1 MLPLLLAGL
10 AAAAPTHDIVPADTF
25 TLDEVHGIAVD
36 HTGSKA
42 VFVRARWDDG
52 LDVRKED
59 LWLLDPRSRATSRL
73 TFGTA
78 DAHKPC
84 FSADDAWVYYLTADE
99 AGKAQLHRVNVST
112 QADQQ
117 VTRLA
122 GGIDDYA
129 LGADG
134 VSLWYL
140 THEDAPVQDAWTQL
154 RARLDKVT
162 YADRTTTQSTVH
174 KLDLRTW
181 RTQEAWSPGAY
192 VVDFAASP
200 DGARLAAILAPDDAL
215 ISHEGGT
222 RVLIHNTDGQVDIP
236 VPDTLWRANAKS
248 PYGWMLGL
256 AWSPDSRALAFRVDW
271 DGYPGEAYVAE
282 LAGDEPLVW
291 AVPRPHEVSPQGN
304 ALEWVPVFSKRELCY
319 RGADSARTRIVC
331 VGSIRAGGTGDV
343 RVFPSGDVVVDAFA
357 FSGDGRDI
365 LALVGTPDRFP
376 DLYRLPARG
385 NLLLPSQI
393 TTLNPQ
399 VADWKLPHLQAVSW
413 TAPDGKKV
421 EGILETP
428 FGWDISQG
436 PLPTVV
442 HIHGGPTAHE
452 PLRRVFTAG
461 GRTLFSSQGWAVF
474 SANYRG
480 STSYGDAFLTD
491 LLGRENEVEV
501 SDILSGVDM
510 LVEKGIADKDKLA
523 VMGWSNGGFLVNALV
538 TKTDRFKA
546 ASSGAGVA
554 DQTMQWATE
563 DTPHHVVNLVG
574 LPWTKPESTIA
585 ASPIYALGA
594 VKTPLLLH
602 VGENDER
609 VPSVHAQAMFRGLD
623 VYLDVPTELVIYP
636 GAGHGLV
643 KRSQRLT
650 KMSWDLAWFDKWVL
664 GKEPTP

>member
-1 MLPLLLAGL
+1 MLPLLFLGL

-25 TLDEVHGIAVD
+25 TLDEVHGLAVD

-52 LDVRKED
+52 LDARKED
-59 LWLLDPRSRATSRL
+59 LWLLDPRGRATSRL
-73 TFGTA
+73 TFGAA
-78 DAHKPC
+78 DAHAPA
-84 FSADDAWVYYLTADE
+84 FSVDDAWVYYLTADDQ
-99 AGKAQLHRVNVST
+99 GKAQLHRVSVGT

-117 VTRLA
+117 VTRIDS
-122 GGIDDYA
+122 GIDAYTLA
-129 LGADG
+129 ADG
-134 VSLWYL
+134 ASLWYL
-140 THEDAPVQDAWTQL
+140 THQDEPVQDAWTSL

-162 YADRTTTQSTVH
+162 YTDRTETRSTLH

-181 RTQEAWSPGAY
+181 RTQEVWSPPSY

-215 ISHEGGT
+215 ITHEGGS
-222 RVLIHNTDGQVDIP
+222 RVLIHNVDANLDIS

-271 DGYPGEAYVAE
+271 DGHPGETYVAE

-291 AVPRPHEVSPQGN
+291 LVPRPHEVSAQGGV
-304 ALEWVPVFSKRELCY
+304 LQWVPVFSKRELCY
-319 RGADSARTRIVC
+319 RGSDAARTRIVC
-331 VGSIRAGGTGDV
+331 VGSIRAGTTGDV
-343 RVFPSGDVVVDAFA
+343 RVFPSGDVVVDDFT

-365 LALVGTPDRFP
+365 LALVGTPERFP

-393 TTLNPQ
+393 TALNPQ
-399 VADWKLPHLQAVSW
+399 VADWKLPRLQTVSW
-413 TAPDGKKV
+413 TAADGKKV

-428 FGWDISQG
+428 YGWDITQG

-442 HIHGGPTAHE
+442 QIHGGPTAHE
-452 PLRRVFTAG
+452 SFRRVFGVG
-461 GRTLFSSQGWAVF
+461 GRTTFASQGWALF
-474 SANYRG
+474 SPNYRG
-480 STSYGDAFLTD
+480 STSYGDGFLTD
-491 LLGRENEVEV
+491 LLGHENEVDV
-501 SDILSGVDM
+501 SDILSGLDM

-523 VMGWSNGGFLVNALV
+523 VMGWSNGGYLVNAIV

-554 DQTMQWATE
+554 DQAMQWATE
-563 DTPHHVVNLVG
+563 DTPGHVVNMVG
-574 LPWTKPESTIA
+574 LPWSKPESAIS
-585 ASPIYALGA
+585 ASPIYALGV

-602 VGENDER
+602 VGENDAR
-609 VPSVHAQAMFRGLD
+609 VPPVHAQAMFRGLD
-623 VYLDVPTELVIYP
+623 VYLDVPTELVVYP
-636 GAGHGLV
+636 GAGHGPV
-643 KRSQRLT
+643 KKSQRLT
-650 KMSWDLAWFDKWVL
+650 KITWDVAWFDKWVL
-664 GKEPTP
+664 GKDPTP

>member
-1 MLPLLLAGL
+1 MFALLLTTL
-10 AAAAPTHDIVPADTF
+10 AAAAPSHDVVPADTF

-42 VFVRARWDDG
+42 VYVRARWDDA
-52 LDVRKED
+52 LDTRKED
-59 LWLLDPRSRATSRL
+59 LWLLDPRTRATSRL
-73 TFGTA
+73 TFGVT
-78 DAHKPC
+78 DAHAPT
-84 FSADDAWVYYLTADE
+84 FSADDAWIYYLTPDD
-99 AGKAQLHRVNVST
+99 AGKSQLHRVSVTSLT
-112 QADQQ
+112 DQPL
-117 VTRLA
+117 TRIE
-122 GGIDDYA
+122 GGVDDYA
-129 LGADG
+129 LSADG
-134 VSLWYL
+134 ASLWYL
-140 THEDAPVQDAWTQL
+140 THDDKPVDDVWSAL
-154 RARLDKVT
+154 RAELDKVT
-162 YADRTTTQSTVH
+162 YTNRSVTRSTLH

-181 RTQEAWSPGAY
+181 RSQEVWSPGAY

-215 ISHEGGT
+215 ITHEGGT
-222 RVLIHNTDGQVDIP
+222 RVLIHNLDAHVDIP
-236 VPDTLWRANAKS
+236 VPDTLWRANARS

-271 DGYPGEAYVAE
+271 DGHPGEAYVAE

-291 AVPRPHEVSPQGN
+291 AVPRPHEVSPQGD
-304 ALEWVPVFSKRELCY
+304 ALEWVPVLAKRELCY
-319 RGADSARTRIVC
+319 RGADAARTRIVC

-343 RVFPSGDVVVDAFA
+343 RVFPSGDVVVDDFA

-365 LALVGTPDRFP
+365 LALVGTPERFP

-385 NLLLPSQI
+385 NLLLPTQI
-393 TTLNPQ
+393 STLNPQ
-399 VADWKLPHLQAVSW
+399 VADWKLPHLQTVSW

-442 HIHGGPTAHE
+442 QIHGGPTAHASF
-452 PLRRVFTAG
+452 RRVFDVG
-461 GRTLFSSQGWAVF
+461 GRTTFASQGWAVF
-474 SANYRG
+474 SPNYRG
-480 STSYGDAFLTD
+480 STSYGDTFLTD
-491 LLGRENEVEV
+491 LLGHENDVDV
-501 SDILSGVDM
+501 TDILSGVDA
-510 LVEKGIADKDKLA
+510 LVERGIANKDKLA
-523 VMGWSNGGFLVNALV
+523 VMGWSNGGFLVNAII

-554 DQTMQWATE
+554 DQAMQWATE
-563 DTPHHVVNLVG
+563 DTPGHVVNMVG
-574 LPWTKPESTIA
+574 LPWTRPESAIA

-609 VPSVHAQAMFRGLD
+609 VPPVHAEAMFRALD
-623 VYLDVPTELVIYP
+623 VYLGVPTELVIYP
-636 GAGHGLV
+636 GAGHGPV
-643 KRSQRLT
+643 KKSQRLT
-650 KMSWDLAWFDKWVL
+650 KISWDLAWFDKWVL

>member
-1 MLPLLLAGL
+1 MLTLLLIGL
-10 AAAAPTHDIVPADTF
+10 AGAAPTHDIVPADTF
-25 TLDEVHGIAVD
+25 TLDEVHGLAVD

-42 VFVRARWDDG
+42 IFVRARWDDG

-59 LWLLDPRSRATSRL
+59 LWLLDPRSRATLRL
-73 TFGTA
+73 TFGAA
-78 DAHKPC
+78 DAHAPA
-84 FSADDAWVYYLTADE
+84 FSADDAWVYYLTADDQ
-99 AGKAQLHRVNVST
+99 GKAQLHRVSVGT

-117 VTRLA
+117 VTRID
-122 GGIDDYA
+122 GGIDAYA

-134 VSLWYL
+134 ASLWYL
-140 THEDAPVQDAWTQL
+140 THQDEPVQDAWTSL

-162 YADRTTTQSTVH
+162 YTDRTETRSTLH

-181 RTQEAWSPGAY
+181 RTQEVWSPPSY

-215 ISHEGGT
+215 ITHEGGS
-222 RVLIHNTDGQVDIP
+222 RVLIHNVDANLDIP
-236 VPDTLWRANAKS
+236 VPDALWRANAKS

-271 DGYPGEAYVAE
+271 DGHPGETYVAE

-291 AVPRPHEVSPQGN
+291 AVPRPHEVSAQGDV
-304 ALEWVPVFSKRELCY
+304 LQWVPVFSKRELCY
-319 RGADSARTRIVC
+319 RGSDAARTRIVC
-331 VGSIRAGGTGDV
+331 VSSIRAGTTGDV
-343 RVFPSGDVVVDAFA
+343 RVFPSGDVVVDDFT

-365 LALVGTPDRFP
+365 LALVGTPERFP

-399 VADWKLPHLQAVSW
+399 VVDWKLPHLQTVSW
-413 TAPDGKKV
+413 TAADGKHV

-428 FGWDISQG
+428 YGWDISQG
-436 PLPTVV
+436 ALPMVV
-442 HIHGGPTAHE
+442 QIHGGPTAHE
-452 PLRRVFTAG
+452 PFRRVFGIG
-461 GRTLFSSQGWAVF
+461 GRTTFSSQGWAVF
-474 SANYRG
+474 SPNYRG
-480 STSYGDAFLTD
+480 STSYGDGFLTD
-491 LLGRENEVEV
+491 LVGHEDDVDV
-501 SDILSGVDM
+501 TDILSGVDM
-510 LVEKGIADKDKLA
+510 LVEKGIADEDKLA
-523 VMGWSNGGFLVNALV
+523 VMGWSNGGYLVNAIV

-554 DQTMQWATE
+554 DQAMQWATE
-563 DTPHHVVNLVG
+563 DTPGHVVNMVG
-574 LPWTKPESTIA
+574 LPWSKPESAIS

-609 VPSVHAQAMFRGLD
+609 VPPVHAQAMFRGLD
-623 VYLDVPTELVIYP
+623 VYLNVPTELVVYP
-636 GAGHGLV
+636 GAGHGPV
-643 KRSQRLT
+643 KKSQRLT
-650 KMSWDLAWFDKWVL
+650 KISWDVAWFDKWVL